1 MSQIPDDVDI
11 EFMVVPYEMQ
21 DRDRTEQLLLAA
33 LDRGMHIRVGI
44 GDNPT
49 AFPTQTTAELVEW
62 AVELA
67 GSRGLKP
74 ASPSD
79 IRQRY
84 GL

>member
-1 MSQIPDDVDI
+1 MA
-11 EFMVVPYEMQ
+11 VPYEMQ
-21 DRDRTEQLLLAA
+21 DRGRTEELLLAA

-67 GSRGLKP
+67 STRGLKP

-79 IRQRY
+79 IRRRY